1 MSNQS
6 FYEYLGAEAMS
17 LYPSLSSRPYIFCAP
32 SSACPMNLSG
42 LGGGDKDVLLRDTFF
57 QHFNAE
63 SAPVMIIHTD
73 HSILQKK
80 DSLRA
85 TQFSGYK
92 CKYLRQQFYNNII

>member
-1 MSNQS
+1 MPH
-6 FYEYLGAEAMS
+6 EPWWTGV
-17 LYPSLSSRPYIFCAP
+17 
-32 SSACPMNLSG
+32 G
-42 LGGGDKDVLLRDTFF
+42 VGGDKDVLLRDTYF

-63 SAPVMIIHTD
+63 SAPVMIIHTE
-73 HSILQKK
+73 HSIPQKK